1 MTGSNASSFVL
12 NGVTVSATEFNLL
25 DNRDTALVD
34 TTDAVNTA
42 ITGTGAL
49 NAGSITSGF
58 GAIDTGADNI
68 TTTGTLQG
76 TTSVLTQSLDRTAAG
91 ALNIGQTTATSIVLG
106 QNTSLTGAA
115 TFTSGTGAVSLQGD
129 TTIASAKNFLTAKGT
144 DYSTTGPQNNV
155 ALPGALVRLT
165 GASAQTITGISAGT
179 AASDGRHL
187 TLVNTAGQAA
197 TLSNNSGS
205 STAGNLIITGTGGD
219 LTLPAGGSIELV
231 YDWSGSAATSFWRV
245 VGSSA
250 TAGGGANT
258 ALSNLTATNINQALN
273 RTAGNLTLTTTT
285 SGNIVLTSAG
295 TVELQS
301 NTNVTGAFAASTTIT
316 AGTGLTVTSGGASIT
331 GNTTIATTAGNTLG
345 LGNSTGAV
353 TVTGSN
359 ASSFVLNGVTVS
371 ATEFN
376 LLDNRDTAL
385 VDTTDAVN
393 TAITGTGALNAGS
406 ITSGFGAID
415 TGADNITTTGT
426 LQGTTS
432 VLTQSLDRTAAGAL
446 NIGQT
451 TATTIGSAKTPA

>member
-1 MTGSNASSFVL
+1 M
-12 NGVTVSATEFNLL
+12 
-25 DNRDTALVD
+25 
-34 TTDAVNTA
+34 
-42 ITGTGAL
+42 
-49 NAGSITSGF
+49 
-58 GAIDTGADNI
+58 
-68 TTTGTLQG
+68 
-76 TTSVLTQSLDRTAAG
+76 
-91 ALNIGQTTATSIVLG
+91 
-106 QNTSLTGAA
+106 
-115 TFTSGTGAVSLQGD
+115 
-129 TTIASAKNFLTAKGT
+129 
-144 DYSTTGPQNNV
+144 
-155 ALPGALVRLT
+155 
-165 GASAQTITGISAGT
+165 
-179 AASDGRHL
+179 
-187 TLVNTAGQAA
+187 
-197 TLSNNSGS
+197 
-205 STAGNLIITGTGGD
+205 
-219 LTLPAGGSIELV
+219 
-231 YDWSGSAATSFWRV
+231 
-245 VGSSA
+245 
-250 TAGGGANT
+250 
-258 ALSNLTATNINQALN
+258 
-273 RTAGNLTLTTTT
+273 TLTTTT

-451 TATTIGSAKTPA
+451 TATSIVLGQNTSLTGAATFTSGTGAVSLQGDTTIASAKNFLTAKGTDYSTTGPQNNVAHPVP